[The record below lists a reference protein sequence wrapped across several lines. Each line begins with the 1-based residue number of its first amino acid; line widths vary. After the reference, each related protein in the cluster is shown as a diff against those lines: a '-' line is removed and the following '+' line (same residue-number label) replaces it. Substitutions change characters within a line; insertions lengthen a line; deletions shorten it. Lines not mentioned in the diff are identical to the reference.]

1 MINKIITALLC
12 AASVSAAALEVKL
25 SLPEIPVGTVNT
37 GSVEIALP
45 ETPAVPA
52 AVPETPEVSSE
63 SVEVT
68 KPETASLET
77 PEVLSRTVQTGDH
90 RISEVQAWHALLK
103 ETFRDQRNLKWD
115 LTTLLDQKGA
125 WEKWVKLYKTAKP
138 YVIEYKALP
147 KGLRIISEVKC
158 PQSAEDWDTL
168 EKNLVYYQKAGYNGV
183 LLSFTLSDPLPELL
197 KLCDFLKCRKWK
209 IVFAFSGAED
219 LAVSAFPDPD
229 ELANYLAALGVRCDA
244 LLLGWRRTSLHL
256 LTPDRQYINHLV
268 KSARSANADL
278 PVIGMAYFGMTSE
291 SNHKMVSSYSIPE
304 GVSAVLMI
312 NIGYPFKDLRKVIE
326 QRFPK
331 IKNLPKIGQALGPY
345 PYYDSRFKIKK
356 SFEEIQKIKRTIEEK
371 FLSAGCIGTMT
382 LRGDGSDGI
391 YEKAVNE
398 NLSQPY
404 PGGPHEVK

>member
-1 MINKIITALLC
+1 MINKIFAMLFLIV
-12 AASVSAAALEVKL
+12 AACCAAALEVTL
-25 SLPEIPVGTVNT
+25 SLPEVPVGTVNT
-37 GSVEIALP
+37 GSVEVTLP
-45 ETPAVPA
+45 ETPAVVTE
-52 AVPETPEVSSE
+52 VPETPEVSSA

-68 KPETASLET
+68 KPETASVET
-77 PEVLSRTVQTGDH
+77 PEVLSQTVQTGDH

-138 YVIEYKALP
+138 YVIEYKTLP
-147 KGLRIISEVKC
+147 KGLRIISEVKR
-158 PQSAEDWDTL
+158 PRSEAEYVTL
-168 EKNLVYYQKAGYNGV
+168 SKNLAYYQTAGYNCV
-183 LLSFTLSDPLPELL
+183 LLTFTMKDPLPELL

-229 ELANYLAALGVRCDA
+229 ELAKYLAALGVRCDA

-268 KSARSANADL
+268 RSARSANPDL

-291 SNHKMVSSYSIPE
+291 SNHKMISSYSIPE
-304 GVSAVLMI
+304 GVSAVLLI
-312 NIGYPFKDLRKVIE
+312 NIGYPFKDMKKVIE

-331 IKNLPKIGQALGPY
+331 IKDLPKIGQALGPW
-345 PYYDSRFKIKK
+345 PYYDSRFKVKK
-356 SFEEIQKIKRTIEEK
+356 SFEEIQSIKRTVEDK

-404 PGGPHEVK
+404 PGGPQ